1 MEETKNDYESKK
13 REREYAREEES
24 KRVRMAKAKKS
35 LLRYALWLIIVA
47 IIGYGIFLLAQTAV
61 PEGEDFSVAYD
72 IQGRDHIADGEK
84 RSVYNSNP
92 PSSGPHYGSTV
103 RGGFYDEPLP
113 DEQVIHNLEHGDIW
127 IAYHP
132 HISDKAKEKLKSF
145 AGRYV
150 VVSPRLENEG
160 DISLVAWG
168 RVDTFDINNEI
179 VDEGRIRD
187 FIRRYD
193 NRGPEKVRG
202 R

>member
-92 PSSGPHYGSTV
+92 PSSGPHYGSPG
-103 RGGFYDEPLP
+103 RGGVFGETLT
-113 DEQVIHNLEHGDIW
+113 
-127 IAYHP
+127 
-132 HISDKAKEKLKSF
+132 
-145 AGRYV
+145 
-150 VVSPRLENEG
+150 EG
-160 DISLVAWG
+160 TGNHKI
-168 RVDTFDINNEI
+168 
-179 VDEGRIRD
+179 
-187 FIRRYD
+187 
-193 NRGPEKVRG
+193 
-202 R
+202 